1 MSVHVSMRVALAA
14 LLGLGLA
21 SAQAEPA
28 VYQIDAD
35 HTYATFAIDH
45 HGASV
50 NRARFDD
57 VTGTVHFDKEAR
69 AGAIDITVQAGSV
82 YSGSKGFDE
91 HLRSAD
97 LFDVAQHPTLRFV
110 SERLVFDG
118 DTLVEVP
125 GQLTLLGQTHPV
137 TLKALQFRCYPNQR
151 AKTEACGGDFE
162 AVLDR
167 TQWGMDYLVRAGM
180 PRSVR
185 IGATIEAFRQ

>member
-1 MSVHVSMRVALAA
+1 MSLHAITRATLAA

-21 SAQAEPA
+21 AAQAAPA
-28 VYQIDAD
+28 DYKIDDD

-57 VTGTVHFDKEAR
+57 VSGTVRFDQAAR
-69 AGAIDITVQAGSV
+69 SGAIDITVQAASV

-97 LFDVAQHPTLRFV
+97 LFNVAQYPTLRFL

-167 TQWGMDYLVRAGM
+167 TQWGMDYLVKAGM
-180 PRSVR
+180 PKTVR